1 MLKRWMAAAMA
12 AVMLMSM
19 NVCAL
24 AQEDRD
30 AAQITV
36 QGTAKIS
43 ADPDLVEAYI
53 FEINAL
59 RARYNTALR
68 RCRARFEEERP

>member
-1 MLKRWMAAAMA
+1 MTARQQKKLRRAEERQ
-12 AVMLMSM
+12 AVSELNSI
-19 NVCAL
+19 
-24 AQEDRD
+24 RD
-30 AAQITV
+30 SLSVAYARFNST
-36 QGTAKIS
+36 T
-43 ADPDLVEAYI
+43 DPDLVEAYI